1 MGEGLNRNPSPDSA
15 YRNTCDALS
24 HKGRG
29 RNNERRTRGPLC
41 SPVDCYALRFTSARN
56 AFTGFSL
63 AGTRLR
69 NASSSGAVFAWKS
82 FIIAGGICTTSM
94 PPSVSRFRLSLS
106 ALSDS
111 AQKSG
116 SSFFAS
122 SSIAFC
128 CAALSFFQVSL
139 LTLTIWHDQV
149 WLVG

>member
-1 MGEGLNRNPSPDSA
+1 MPVHVPDIPPRRA
-15 YRNTCDALS
+15 WCFPERD
-24 HKGRG
+24 GRDKPG
-29 RNNERRTRGPLC
+29 HDELR
-41 SPVDCYALRFTSARN
+41 DHALRFTSARN
-56 AFTGFSL
+56 AFTGFWL

-69 NASSSGAVFAWKS
+69 NASSSGAVLAWKS

-94 PPSVSRFRLSLS
+94 PPSVRRFRLSLS

-122 SSIAFC
+122 SSIAFW
-128 CAALSFFQVSL
+128 CAGDSFFQVSL

-149 WLVG
+149 

>member
-1 MGEGLNRNPSPDSA
+1 MPGLVPGIPLRLA
-15 YRNTCDALS
+15 RTCLRCRD
-24 HKGRG
+24 GRG
-29 RNNERRTRGPLC
+29 KPGHDEME
-41 SPVDCYALRFTSARN
+41 DHELRFTSARN

-69 NASSSGAVFAWKS
+69 NASCSGAVLAWKS
-82 FIIAGGICTTSM
+82 FIMAGGICTTSM
-94 PPSVSRFRLSLS
+94 TPSVRRFKLSLS

-122 SSIAFC
+122 SSIAFW
-128 CAALSFFQVSL
+128 CAGENFFHVSL

-149 WLVG
+149 